1 MAINKE
7 KNTQIPVIMSH
18 ELHEEIV
25 NFQFEHRVKNKA
37 EAIRQ
42 LIKMGLEA
50 AKKDQEEE

>member
-7 KNTQIPVIMSH
+7 KNTQIPIIMSH
-18 ELHEEIV
+18 ELHEDIV

-42 LIKMGLEA
+42 LIRMGLEA
-50 AKKDQEEE
+50 AKKDQKEE

>member
-25 NFQFEHRVKNKA
+25 NFQFENRVKNKA